1 MRVCEGCREAPTRGV
16 HSNLCPRCGWLRKS
30 ARNKAWCA
38 ANRPPR
44 HNTGKWHHAR
54 AATPELACTRCGVV
68 QSSTRFTLGV
78 RGRPGVLQPICLDCK
93 GKEKQ
98 RESRRQLLDAPQRT
112 CTKCSRTMDRAEFK
126 PNGWWCAQCRAQY
139 GKAWWRANPGKL
151 REREQRR
158 RARKL
163 AVAKVDFTDEQWL
176 EILEIHDNRC
186 AYCLERC
193 DRLERDHVVALSC
206 GGDHSADN
214 IVPACRRCNASKGA
228 RPVFMMA
235 GHAA

>member
-30 ARNKAWCA
+30 ARNKAWRA
-38 ANRPPR
+38 INRPPQREAGRR
-44 HNTGKWHHAR
+44 HPAR
-54 AATPELACTRCGVV
+54 VATPEITCIRCLVT
-68 QSSTRFTLGV
+68 QSSARYAFGV
-78 RGRPGVLQPICLDCK
+78 RGHPGVLQPICSDCR
-93 GKEKQ
+93 GKTKKSAFE
-98 RESRRQLLDAPQRT
+98 RGRRNMAERT
-112 CTKCSRTMDRAEFK
+112 CTKCSRTMARDEFK
-126 PNGWWCAQCRAQY
+126 PDGWWCAKCRAEY
-139 GKAWWRANPGKL
+139 SKAWWRANPDKL
-151 REREQRR
+151 CERGQRR

-163 AVAKVDFTDEQWL
+163 AAAKVDFTEEQWL
-176 EILEIHDNRC
+176 EILKIHDGRC

-193 DRLERDHVVALSC
+193 DRLERDHVVALSR

-214 IVPACRRCNASKGA
+214 IVPACRSCNATKWA